1 MPIQNDHEIQQLF
14 EVSQKLE
21 DAARQAKNNA
31 DAEAI
36 QAIQQELREVQDK
49 IQDARG
55 KAINGSGTS
64 TEPLFEAQLR
74 VEETQHQMERAL
86 TNLNAQQDN
95 VQP

>member
-1 MPIQNDHEIQQLF
+1 MPIQNEHEIQQLV
-14 EVSQKLE
+14 EVSQRLE
-21 DAARQAKNNA
+21 EAARHAQNNA
-31 DAEAI
+31 DLE
-36 QAIQQELREVQDK
+36 QAQILQQELQDVQHK

-74 VEETQHQMERAL
+74 VEETQHQIQRVVN
-86 TNLNAQQDN
+86 NLEAGNDN

>member
-1 MPIQNDHEIQQLF
+1 MPIQNNHEIQQLV
-14 EVSQKLE
+14 EVSEKLE
-21 DAARQAKNNA
+21 HAARHAQNNA
-31 DAEAI
+31 DP
-36 QAIQQELREVQDK
+36 QELQHLQTQLREVQNK

-74 VEETQHQMERAL
+74 VEQSQEQMERVL
-86 TNLNAQQDN
+86 NNLNIQQDN